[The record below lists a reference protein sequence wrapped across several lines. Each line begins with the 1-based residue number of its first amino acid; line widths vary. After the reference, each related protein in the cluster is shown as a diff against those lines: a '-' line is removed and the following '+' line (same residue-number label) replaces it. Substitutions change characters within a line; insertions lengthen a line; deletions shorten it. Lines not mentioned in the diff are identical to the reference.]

1 MTPHDASS
9 KWSMTNQHLEPDG
22 AGKRDVAGIAAAV
35 CVAGAVGLSLLG
47 LVGAWV
53 AWLSGEWA
61 LRVVLIAVG
70 LALLG
75 LLSGCIGLFRC
86 RGGRRGGIRLAQV
99 AVVACVLGVGG
110 VLASSISAIRA
121 PLINDI
127 STDLCDPPMF
137 AKDGAAS
144 VAVAGGK
151 RSNALAYPTGFAQRQ
166 QNAYPDLV
174 PLRMNADAVTAGH
187 RVDAAIAQ
195 MRWRVTYTSPDK
207 RTIEAIDVSRIF
219 KFTDDIV
226 IRLRATGGEII
237 VDVRSRSRVGK
248 GDLGSNARRIRA
260 FLALV
265 TP

>member
-1 MTPHDASS
+1 MGH
-9 KWSMTNQHLEPDG
+9 QYLEPGG
-22 AGKRDVAGIAAAV
+22 ADKHDVASIAAAA
-35 CVAGAVGLSLLG
+35 CVAGAVGLSALG
-47 LVGAWV
+47 LVGTWV

-61 LRVVLIAVG
+61 LRAVLIAIG

-75 LLSGCIGLFRC
+75 LLFGCIGLFRC
-86 RGGRRGGIRLAQV
+86 RGGRRGGILLAQA
-99 AVVACVLGVGG
+99 AVVACGLGVGA
-110 VLASSISAIRA
+110 VVASSISAIRA

-127 STDLCDPPMF
+127 STDLRDPPMF
-137 AKDGAAS
+137 AKNGAAGA
-144 VAVAGGK
+144 AVAGNK

-174 PLRMNADAVTAGH
+174 PLRMNADAVTVGK

-195 MRWRVTYTSPDK
+195 MRWQVTYTSPDK
-207 RTIEAIDVSRIF
+207 RTIEAIDVSRVF

-226 IRLRATGGEII
+226 IRLRATGSETI

-260 FLALV
+260 FLALL